1 MNSLN
6 NARSNIFYKNS
17 NLVRVIQAKSKV
29 YQERKIPEL
38 QTSFVAGGQKGGK
51 RFSTP
56 DTKRENM
63 FCQRHRRLHKYQA
76 SQRASYSYSFKI
88 FLLLICLQNVLQTN
102 LVKILQNLCNFKFA
116 GSQEKLVKHKFV
128 SWCSH

>member
-6 NARSNIFYKNS
+6 NARSNIYFIRIQIWLGLFKR
-17 NLVRVIQAKSKV
+17 NLKSIRKGKSPSFRLALWRAARRVENAS
-29 YQERKIPEL
+29 PH
-38 QTSFVAGGQKGGK
+38 QTQKEKTCFASGIADY
-51 RFSTP
+51 TN
-56 DTKRENM
+56 TKLLSSG
-63 FCQRHRRLHKYQA
+63 FT
-76 SQRASYSYSFKI
+76 YSFKI

>member
-6 NARSNIFYKNS
+6 KRKIKYIFYKNS
-17 NLVRVIQAKSKV
+17 NLVGVIQAKSKV

-38 QTSFVAGGQKGGK
+38 QTSFVAVGHKGGT
-51 RFSTP
+51 RLSSQ

-63 FCQRHRRLHKYQA
+63 FCQRHCRLHKYQA
-76 SQRASYSYSFKI
+76 SHIYWLRWIQYFFR
-88 FLLLICLQNVLQTN
+88 LICLQNVPQTN

-116 GSQEKLVKHKFV
+116 SSQEKLVKHKFV